1 MTGSLEDLEGV
12 GPAVAGAIRSRFGSD
27 EAFFRALDAQD
38 LEALLDVEGLSE
50 RRAVQMIL
58 RRAGEAAPEE
68 FFGTPRARQLYEA
81 ILEDMGRF
89 AATKTG
95 RTRLRLLHPTTDR
108 DLAERR
114 RAEALAAQEAV
125 RPLDQE
131 AVRRHLRRL
140 HAPREPRPRLAASRL
155 VVCESAAA
163 ARKWRDD
170 GLDRWVTVGDLDDLA
185 QAADHDVCVFLY
197 DSGVDVGGL
206 DNVVELPE
214 SAPLAAI
221 HPPRVLAWFE
231 ENRSALEAAA
241 ALEGLLDRPGK
252 AAEALA
258 ALDEAKAAAVTI
270 VDLRRHV
277 ETVQKEVNLA
287 AKQRISAL
295 SLTGDEV
302 LATLEHRV
310 PPALQAVYDW
320 IRAEARQRLRAAT
333 GLDMQPYLPGFPVV
347 VDDEELDRWESR
359 IGANAA
365 LQAYEAEARAA
376 KRLAPLRKPL
386 EAALREML
394 AFDATFALGC
404 FALHHDLQPAQVA
417 DGFSFDASV
426 HLDLSGRPG
435 VQPVSYRLGGD
446 EPRLAVLTGANSGGK
461 STLLEHLA
469 QLVIMNQM
477 GLPVVGAGVRLPW
490 VEAVHFVTARRGL
503 DAGAFETF
511 LRGFLPI
518 VGGGRRKLILADE
531 VESVTELEAAGRIL
545 GFFLDR
551 AAATDSLAVVVTHMA
566 PQVLRHTA
574 AAVRV
579 DGIEATGLDDEHRLV
594 VDRTPRLNHLA
605 RSTPELIVRRLANTV
620 RGSERALYEALLE
633 RFQQPQ
639 ADPSWNGGEAASPAL
654 AVQRGNA

>member
-1 MTGSLEDLEGV
+1 MSETLEDLEGV
-12 GPAVAGAIRSRFGSD
+12 GPAVAAAIRARFPSD
-27 EAFFRALDAQD
+27 AAFFKALKDQD
-38 LEALLDVEGLSE
+38 LEALLEVDGLSE

-58 RRAGEAAPEE
+58 RQAGEAAPDG

-81 ILEDMGRF
+81 ILDDLGRF
-89 AATKTG
+89 AATRGG

-108 DLAERR
+108 KLAARR
-114 RAEALAAQEAV
+114 RQDVLEARNRVAQ
-125 RPLDQE
+125 LDRE
-131 AVRRHLRRL
+131 EVRRHLRRL
-140 HAPREPRPRLAASRL
+140 HAPREPRPRLAANRL

-163 ARKWRDD
+163 ARKLRES
-170 GLDRWVTVGDLDDLA
+170 GLDRWVTVGDLDDLV
-185 QAADHDVCVFLY
+185 QAAEHELCIFLY
-197 DSGVDVGGL
+197 DGGVDLNGL

-214 SAPLAAI
+214 SAALAAI
-221 HPPRVLAWFE
+221 HPPRVLAWFD
-231 ENRSALEAAA
+231 ENRAALESAA
-241 ALEGLLDRPGK
+241 ALDHLLGRPGK
-252 AAEALA
+252 AAEALE
-258 ALDEAKAAAVTI
+258 ALDKAKAASVTI

-277 ETVQKEVNLA
+277 EDTQKELNLA
-287 AKQRISAL
+287 AKQRISGL

-320 IRAEARQRLRAAT
+320 IRQESRTRLRAAT
-333 GLDMQPYLPGFPVV
+333 GLDVQPFLPGFPVAI
-347 VDDEELDRWESR
+347 DEEELERWENR
-359 IGANAA
+359 LGANAA
-365 LQAYEAEARAA
+365 MQAYEAEARAA
-376 KRLAPLRKPL
+376 RALAPLQAGL
-386 EAALREML
+386 ERDIRDLL

-404 FALHHDLQPAQVA
+404 FALHHNLQAAAEA
-417 DGFSFDASV
+417 DGFDFDASV
-426 HLDLSGRPG
+426 HLSLSGSPDI
-435 VQPVSYRLGGD
+435 QPVAYRLGGA

-477 GLPVVGAGVRLPW
+477 GLPVVGHGVQVPW

-518 VGGGRRKLILADE
+518 VSSGSRKLILADE

-579 DGIEATGLDDEHRLV
+579 DGIEATGLDDQHRLV

-620 RGSERALYEALLE
+620 KGAERALYESLLE
-633 RFQQPQ
+633 RFRQPE
-639 ADPSWNGGEAASPAL
+639 ADPGWPALEAAAPAG
-654 AVQRGNA
+654 R